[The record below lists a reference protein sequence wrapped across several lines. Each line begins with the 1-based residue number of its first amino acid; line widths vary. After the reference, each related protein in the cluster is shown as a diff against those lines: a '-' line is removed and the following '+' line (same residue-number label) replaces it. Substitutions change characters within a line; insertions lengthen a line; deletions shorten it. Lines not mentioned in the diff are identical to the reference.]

1 MTIANIV
8 EKLDGE
14 IALLQQARKL
24 LSNGSRLDTA
34 KLTAVVGKG
43 SVKSTRIKKR
53 VLSPEA
59 RQKIA
64 EAQRKRW
71 AAQRKA
77 AK

>member
-1 MTIANIV
+1 MSIEKIV
-8 EKLDGE
+8 EQLDTE
-14 IALLQQARKL
+14 IARLEQARKL

-34 KLTAVVGKG
+34 KLAAATRKG
-43 SVKSTRIKKR
+43 SAKNPHTRKR
-53 VLSPEA
+53 TLSLEA